1 MKITK
6 QLLVVIGLLL
16 VAFVISFYFYPRM
29 PAQMATHWNAKGQ
42 VDGYM
47 GKDTGLFI
55 MPCVMAGMAVIL
67 YFIPYF
73 DPLRRNIERFRPHYE
88 GFIVFICV
96 FMLAVQYQIILWNL
110 GIQISP
116 NVVLPVGIGLLF
128 FYCGILCE
136 RAKRN
141 WFIGI
146 RTPWTLS
153 SDRVWARTHRVGG
166 KLFKVA
172 GIAALVGVVFQK
184 YVLFFLLVPAI
195 AVAVFT
201 IVYSFVIYQQE
212 KQG

>member
-1 MKITK
+1 MTITK
-6 QLLVVIGLLL
+6 GQVTVIGLVL
-16 VAFVISFYFYPRM
+16 VAFIISFYFYPQM

-42 VDGYM
+42 VDGYT
-47 GKDTGLFI
+47 GKDIGLFV
-55 MPCVMAGMAVIL
+55 MPCVMAGLAVLFFI
-67 YFIPYF
+67 IPYL
-73 DPLRRNIERFRPHYE
+73 DPLRRNIEKFRHYYD
-88 GFIVFICV
+88 GFVVVVSI
-96 FMLAVQYQIILWNL
+96 FMLAINYHIILWNL
-110 GIQISP
+110 GIQIST
-116 NVVLPVGIGLLF
+116 NMVISVGLGFLW
-128 FYCGILCE
+128 YYSGILCE

-172 GIAALVGVVFQK
+172 GIVAFVGVAFQK
-184 YVLFFLLVPAI
+184 YVLFFVLVPAI